1 MTKRTVLYVA
11 LASLFVVAAAYQ
23 FRYVQR
29 RIEYLTSPGTFAL
42 NQISTSALGRVTSV
56 TKTAEAAGI
65 RVGDELLAVEGRFFT
80 GRGVL
85 DDAMVGKHLGDPL
98 TVTIRRANDRASE
111 QESITFLIGHEKG
124 DSDDLPTVGQWIF
137 VIFVTMLIPIFCLL
151 VGFSVAALRPRD
163 PLAWLLLGLML
174 SFAQMPTAFD
184 PLAWKG
190 VLRDAAIVYHAGS
203 RTLWSVFM
211 FLFGIYFPERIKQDR
226 RWPWAKWILIVPL
239 TLVAVAVVVSDIGED
254 RSPVSV
260 QSLNNLLARSDL
272 VVAILQMIATG
283 LFFTFIGMKM
293 GAATSPDARR
303 RLRMLL
309 FGGQISLT
317 PIFILVV
324 IGLLRREPPLSEV
337 PWWLILP
344 ALLLLFLFPLTLAH
358 VIVVQRAMDVSV
370 VIRQGVRYAFARGG
384 VMTLRFLIIGV
395 IIFLM
400 IGAIKK
406 PATNPLEISLI
417 VFVGFTSMFAIG
429 HLGERLIKW
438 TDRRFFREA
447 VNAEQVLSDLSD
459 NVRTM
464 VESKPL
470 IETVTRTI
478 SDSLHVPRVAFL
490 LKEDG
495 AYKPA
500 YSMGYPDPPST
511 TFPADAQTVE
521 RLREKKEP
529 MRVYLDDRDGWVEKT
544 ATGNERDLLERLNT
558 ELLLP
563 LGVKNE
569 LSGFISLGA
578 KQSEAPYSPTDL
590 KLLQQVA
597 TQTGLALENSQLT
610 AAVASEVA
618 QRETLNREVEIAR
631 EVQERLFPQNLP
643 QVEGLDYCG
652 ACRPALG
659 VGGDYYDFLLLP
671 NGVLGIA
678 IGDVSGKGI
687 AAALLMASLQA
698 SLRGQA
704 IRGTS
709 DLADMISNVN
719 RLVYDASASNRYAT
733 FFYAQYEPGSRRLT
747 YVNAGHNPPM
757 ILRKQ
762 GGEWQIIKLEDG
774 GAVVGLLPNFPYTQ
788 ATVALEKGDMLLA
801 FTDGISEAMNPE
813 DEEWGEENLIE
824 TAKEYDG
831 LTAADTITRIVEA
844 ADRFANGAK
853 QHDDM
858 TLMVVRLV

>member
-1 MTKRTVLYVA
+1 MIGKR
-11 LASLFVVAAAYQ
+11 F
-23 FRYVQR
+23 
-29 RIEYLTSPGTFAL
+29 
-42 NQISTSALGRVTSV
+42 
-56 TKTAEAAGI
+56 
-65 RVGDELLAVEGRFFT
+65 
-80 GRGVL
+80 
-85 DDAMVGKHLGDPL
+85 GDPL
-98 TVTIRRANDRASE
+98 TVTIRRANAQASE
-111 QESITFLIGHEKG
+111 RASITFPIGHENG
-124 DSDDLPTVGQWIF
+124 DSDDLPTLGQWLF
-137 VIFVTMLIPIFCLL
+137 VIVVTMLIPIFCLL

-190 VLRDAAIVYHAGS
+190 LLRDAAIVYYTGC

-211 FLFGIYFPERIKQDR
+211 LLFGIYFPERLKYDR
-226 RWPWAKWILIVPL
+226 RWPWAKWILIAPL
-239 TLVAVAVVVSDIGED
+239 TLFAVAVVLSDIGED
-254 RSPVSV
+254 RSSA
-260 QSLNNLLARSDL
+260 SLQWLNILLERSGL
-272 VVAILQMIATG
+272 FMAILQMIATG

-309 FGGQISLT
+309 FGAQISLT
-317 PIFILVV
+317 PIFILVIISLV
-324 IGLLRREPPLSEV
+324 QGKPPLSDV
-337 PWWLILP
+337 PWWLVLP
-344 ALLLLFLFPLTLAH
+344 TLLLLFLFPLTLAH

-370 VIRQGVRYAFARGG
+370 VIRQGVRYAFAKGG

-417 VFVGFTSMFAIG
+417 VFVGFTSIFVIG

-464 VESKPL
+464 VEMKPL

-478 SDSLHVPRVAFL
+478 SESLHVERVAFL
-490 LKEDG
+490 LNEDG
-495 AYKPA
+495 VYKPA
-500 YSMGYPDPPST
+500 YSMGYPDPPSAS
-511 TFPADAQTVE
+511 FAAHSQTVE
-521 RLREKKEP
+521 RLRQKKEP
-529 MRVYLDDRDGWVEKT
+529 MRVYLDARDGWVERT
-544 ATGNERDLLERLNT
+544 ATGSERDLLERLNT

-578 KQSEAPYSPTDL
+578 KQSEAPYSPADL

-610 AAVASEVA
+610 AAIASEVA
-618 QRETLNREVEIAR
+618 QREILNREVEIAR
-631 EVQERLFPQNLP
+631 EVQQRLFPQKLP
-643 QVEGLDYCG
+643 AIIGLDYCG

-671 NGVLGIA
+671 NNVFGIA

-704 IRGTS
+704 IRSTN
-709 DLADMISNVN
+709 DLAELIGNVN

-733 FFYAQYEPGSRRLT
+733 FFYAQYEPQTRRLT
-747 YVNAGHNPPM
+747 YVNAGHNAPM
-757 ILRKQ
+757 ILRKRD
-762 GGEWQIIKLEDG
+762 GDWQITRLEEG
-774 GAVVGLLPNFPYTQ
+774 GAVVGLLPNYPYSQ
-788 ATVALEKGDMLLA
+788 ATVELHPGDVLLA
-801 FTDGISEAMNPE
+801 FTDGISEAMNPN
-813 DEEWGEENLIE
+813 DEEWGEENLLE
-824 TAKEYDG
+824 TAKACDG
-831 LTAADTITRIVEA
+831 LSAADTISLIVEA
-844 ADRFANGAK
+844 ADRFAGGAK

-858 TLMVVRLV
+858 TMMVVRVL

>member
-1 MTKRTVLYVA
+1 MSKRTFLYVL
-11 LASLFVVAAAYQ
+11 LAVLFLVASVYQ
-23 FRYVQR
+23 ARYVQR
-29 RIEYLTSPGTFAL
+29 RIEYLTSPRTFAL
-42 NQISTSALGRVTSV
+42 NQISTSAPGQITHI
-56 TKTAEAAGI
+56 TKAAEAAGI
-65 RVGDELLAVEGRFFT
+65 RIGDDLLAVEGRPFIA
-80 GRGVL
+80 RGVL
-85 DDAMVGKHLGDPL
+85 DDAIVGKRIGDPL
-98 TVTIRRANDRASE
+98 TVTIRHANAPGSE
-111 QESITFLIGHEKG
+111 PEAITFLIGHEKG
-124 DSDDLPTVGQWIF
+124 DSEDVPTIGQWIY
-137 VIFVTMLIPIFCLL
+137 VIVVTILIPIFCLL

-174 SFAQMPTAFD
+174 SFAQMPTGFD
-184 PLAWKG
+184 VLAWKG
-190 VLRDAAIVYHAGS
+190 LLRDAAIVYFTGIRS
-203 RTLWSVFM
+203 LWSVFM
-211 FLFGIYFPERIKQDR
+211 LLFGIYFPERLSLDR
-226 RWPWAKWILIVPL
+226 RWPWAKWVLIAPL
-239 TLVAVAVVVSDIGED
+239 TLFALAAVVSDIGED
-254 RSPVSV
+254 RSAASV
-260 QSLNNLLARSDL
+260 QSLNNLMSRFGL

-283 LFFTFIGMKM
+283 LFFTFIGMKL
-293 GAATSPDARR
+293 GAATKPDARR
-303 RLRMLL
+303 RLRILL
-309 FGGQISLT
+309 VGAQVSLT
-317 PIFILVV
+317 PIFILVIISLV
-324 IGLLRREPPLSEV
+324 QGKPPMSDI
-337 PWWLILP
+337 PWWAILP
-344 ALLLLFLFPLTLAH
+344 TLLLLFLFPLTLAH

-395 IIFLM
+395 ILFLM
-400 IGAIKK
+400 IGEIKK

-417 VFVGFTSMFAIG
+417 VFIGFTSIFVIG

-447 VNAEQVLSDLSD
+447 VNAERVLSDLSE

-464 VESKPL
+464 VEMKPL
-470 IETVTRTI
+470 IETVAHTI
-478 SDSLHVPRVAFL
+478 SESLHVPRIAFL
-490 LKEDG
+490 LEEDG

-500 YSMGYPDPPST
+500 YSMGYPDPPSAS
-511 TFPADAQTVE
+511 FRSDAQTVE

-529 MRVYLDDRDGWVEKT
+529 MRVYLDDRDGWVERT
-544 ATGNERDLLERLNT
+544 ATGSERDLLERLNT

-590 KLLQQVA
+590 KLLQSVA
-597 TQTGLALENSQLT
+597 NQTGLALENSHLT
-610 AAVASEVA
+610 AAIASAVA

-643 QVEGLDYCG
+643 QVDGLDYCG

-709 DLADMISNVN
+709 DLADMITNVN

-733 FFYAQYEPGSRRLT
+733 FFYAQYEQATRRLT

-757 ILRKQ
+757 VLRKQ
-762 GGEWQIIKLEDG
+762 GGEWQIIRLEEG
-774 GAVVGLLPNFPYTQ
+774 GAVVGLLPSFPYTQ
-788 ATVALEKGDMLLA
+788 ATVELEKGDTLLA
-801 FTDGISEAMNPE
+801 FTDGISEAMNSE
-813 DEEWGEENLIE
+813 DEEWGEENLVE
-824 TAKEYDG
+824 TAKSYDG
-831 LTAADTITRIVEA
+831 LPAADTISRIVEA